1 MGGTSARAAK
11 IIPAVRAGLIYYGG
25 TSNLWPEIRL
35 LGVLQRIALCYLFAS
50 LLFLNLDVRGLVI
63 AFVALLAGYWAVMT
77 FVPVPEVGAGSF
89 SKEAN
94 LARWIDSH
102 YVPGR
107 LAHGEGLLST
117 VPTVGSCLLGVLA

>member
-25 TSNLWPEIRL
+25 ASNLWPEIRL
-35 LGVLQRIALCYLFAS
+35 LGVLQRIALCYLFTS
-50 LLFLNLDVRGLVI
+50 LLFLHLDLRGLVV
-63 AFVALLAGYWAVMT
+63 ACVALLVGYWALMT

-94 LARWIDSH
+94 LARWIDYH
-102 YVPGR
+102 YLPGQ
-107 LAHGEGLLST
+107 LVHGDWDSEGLLGT
-117 VPTVGSCLLGVLA
+117 L